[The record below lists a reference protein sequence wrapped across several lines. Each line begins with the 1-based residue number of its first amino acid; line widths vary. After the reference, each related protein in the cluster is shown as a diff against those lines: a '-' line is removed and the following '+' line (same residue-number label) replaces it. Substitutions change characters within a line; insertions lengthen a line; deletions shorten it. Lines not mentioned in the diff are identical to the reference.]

1 MALDAIA
8 VDRSAHHRPM
18 VCRPG
23 GLVRQL
29 PRHVRPAVDLA
40 HFDYLEPAAPPKT
53 DPPTRPMSEDA
64 TRPLEDESPKTKRPR
79 RRLAAWIV
87 DRIMGDRWNFRYQA
101 TRHDRAMS
109 RLLLF
114 LLLAGCAAPSRAVYF
129 YTKDTYGHYRLHY
142 VAVPYTALGFYPDT
156 YSKAQGTLDDFC
168 NLPVAD
174 INRILKTV
182 TDRFAKEIVCKQ
194 DSVHDAM
201 RRARPEQ
208 AKTRQAIYAKKLSRV
223 ERSSDPHE
231 FNTGSPNSEGGTG
244 VYIDV
249 SHGHPE

>member
-1 MALDAIA
+1 
-8 VDRSAHHRPM
+8 
-18 VCRPG
+18 
-23 GLVRQL
+23 
-29 PRHVRPAVDLA
+29 
-40 HFDYLEPAAPPKT
+40 
-53 DPPTRPMSEDA
+53 
-64 TRPLEDESPKTKRPR
+64 
-79 RRLAAWIV
+79 
-87 DRIMGDRWNFRYQA
+87 
-101 TRHDRAMS
+101 
-109 RLLLF
+109 
-114 LLLAGCAAPSRAVYF
+114 
-129 YTKDTYGHYRLHY
+129 
-142 VAVPYTALGFYPDT
+142 
-156 YSKAQGTLDDFC
+156 
-168 NLPVAD
+168 VAD